1 MTDGILAT
9 VGDCEQSK
17 YHVMQQPGLTIADL
31 QSDAAS
37 SLIARSKDSVYKKR
51 VSIDSVL
58 SEVDADEIAREIASK
73 CGATE
78 ETGYG
83 AGYGAG
89 RLFTGEGKEI
99 TFSKLHPLPEASDE
113 RQQAIRHLRESQHMR
128 SLLERW
134 KLTIL
139 RRLEPRQ

>member
-1 MTDGILAT
+1 
-9 VGDCEQSK
+9 
-17 YHVMQQPGLTIADL
+17 MQQPGLTIADL

-37 SLIARSKDSVYKKR
+37 SLIARSRDSVYKQR
-51 VSIDSVL
+51 VNIDSVI
-58 SEVDADEIAREIASK
+58 SEVDADELARKIAST

-99 TFSKLHPLPEASDE
+99 TFSKFNPLPESSDE
-113 RQQAIRHLRESQHMR
+113 RQKAIKHLRELRQIHV
-128 SLLERW
+128 LLVSWR
-134 KLTIL
+134 LML
-139 RRLEPRQ
+139 LCRLEPCP

>member
-1 MTDGILAT
+1 
-9 VGDCEQSK
+9 
-17 YHVMQQPGLTIADL
+17 MQQPGLTIADL

-37 SLIARSKDSVYKKR
+37 SLIARSRDSVYKQR
-51 VSIDSVL
+51 VNIDSVI
-58 SEVDADEIAREIASK
+58 SEVDADEVAREIASK

-99 TFSKLHPLPEASDE
+99 TFSKLHPLPEAEEE
-113 RQQAIRHLRESQHMR
+113 RQKAIRHLRE
-128 SLLERW
+128 
-134 KLTIL
+134 L
-139 RRLEPRQ
+139 RICISCVRAED

>member
-1 MTDGILAT
+1 
-9 VGDCEQSK
+9 
-17 YHVMQQPGLTIADL
+17 MQQPGLTIADL

-37 SLIARSKDSVYKKR
+37 SLVARSRNAVYKQR
-51 VSIDSVL
+51 VNIDSVI

-83 AGYGAG
+83 AGYGSG

-99 TFSKLHPLPEASDE
+99 TFSKFKPLPESSDE
-113 RQQAIRHLRESQHMR
+113 RQKAIMHLRELRHMQ
-128 SLLERW
+128 
-134 KLTIL
+134 IL
-139 RRLEPRQ
+139 FES

>member
-1 MTDGILAT
+1 MLRRSKGGLESAVVSTADKVTDGILAA
-9 VGDCEQSK
+9 VGDCAQSK
-17 YHVMQQPGLTIADL
+17 YHIMQQPGLTIADL

-37 SLIARSKDSVYKKR
+37 SLIARSRDSVYKQR
-51 VSIDSVL
+51 VNIDSVL
-58 SEVDADEIAREIASK
+58 SEVDADEVAREIASK

-89 RLFTGEGKEI
+89 RLFTGDGKEI

-113 RQQAIRHLRESQHMR
+113 RQNAIRHLRE
-128 SLLERW
+128 
-134 KLTIL
+134 
-139 RRLEPRQ
+139 

>member
-1 MTDGILAT
+1 
-9 VGDCEQSK
+9 
-17 YHVMQQPGLTIADL
+17 MQQPGLTITDL

-37 SLIARSKDSVYKKR
+37 SLIARSRDSVYKQR
-51 VSIDSVL
+51 VNIDSVI

-99 TFSKLHPLPEASDE
+99 TFSKLHDLPKTSDE
-113 RQQAIRHLRESQHMR
+113 RQKAIRHLRE
-128 SLLERW
+128 
-134 KLTIL
+134 L
-139 RRLEPRQ
+139 RICIYCVRVEC

>member
-1 MTDGILAT
+1 
-9 VGDCEQSK
+9 
-17 YHVMQQPGLTIADL
+17 MQQPGLTIADL

-37 SLIARSKDSVYKKR
+37 SLIARSRDSVYKQR
-51 VSIDSVL
+51 VNIDSVI

-83 AGYGAG
+83 AG

-99 TFSKLHPLPEASDE
+99 TYSKLHDLPEASDE
-113 RQQAIRHLRESQHMR
+113 RQKAIRHLRE
-128 SLLERW
+128 
-134 KLTIL
+134 L
-139 RRLEPRQ
+139 RICIYCVRVEY